1 MKNKVLLGSL
11 ITALLAFMLYSVNLK
26 RVENTKLK
34 IAGPKQEQ
42 VVKNKKVKKVPV
54 SQKLPLLSTLITL
67 K

>member
-42 VVKNKKVKKVPV
+42 VVKNKKVKR
-54 SQKLPLLSTLITL
+54 SQ
-67 K
+67 